1 MSNGRSGSGE
11 WGRKERRG
19 KLRYD
24 LMPPRSFERV
34 VEVLTYGAEKYTV
47 YGDCTCNLPNTGHAA
62 SCQSHKVKSK
72 GDNNWKLV
80 DDPIDTYYAA
90 ALRHLQK
97 FRLGEELDPD
107 SGIHHIAHAITDLI
121 FLLEFEEDRLSQN
134 GTKERP

>member
-1 MSNGRSGSGE
+1 MSE
-11 WGRKERRG
+11 GRKERRG

-24 LMPPRSFERV
+24 LMPPRSFEKI

-62 SCQSHKVKSK
+62 SCQSHKVRSR

-80 DDPIDTYYAA
+80 DNPIDTYYAA
-90 ALRHLQK
+90 AMRHLQK
-97 FRLGEELDPD
+97 FRLGESTDPD

-121 FLLEFEEDRLSQN
+121 FLLEFEEDRMSRE
-134 GTKERP
+134 GTKESGR

>member
-1 MSNGRSGSGE
+1 MNE
-11 WGRKERRG
+11 GRKERRG

-24 LMPPRSFERV
+24 LMPPRSFEKI

-62 SCQSHKVKSK
+62 SCQSHKVRSK

-80 DDPIDTYYAA
+80 DNPIDTYYAA
-90 ALRHLQK
+90 AMRHLQK
-97 FRLGEELDPD
+97 FRLGESTDPD

-121 FLLEFEEDRLSQN
+121 FLLEFEEDRMSRE
-134 GTKERP
+134 GTKESGR

>member
-1 MSNGRSGSGE
+1 MNE
-11 WGRKERRG
+11 GRKERRG

-24 LMPPRSFERV
+24 LMPPRSFEKI

-62 SCQSHKVKSK
+62 SCQSHKVRSR

-80 DDPIDTYYAA
+80 DNPIDTYYAA
-90 ALRHLQK
+90 AMRHLQK
-97 FRLGEELDPD
+97 FRLGESTDPD

-121 FLLEFEEDRLSQN
+121 FLLEFEEDRMSRE
-134 GTKERP
+134 GTKESGR

>member
-1 MSNGRSGSGE
+1 M
-11 WGRKERRG
+11 GRKERRG

-24 LMPPRSFERV
+24 LMPPRSFEKI

-80 DDPIDTYYAA
+80 DNPIDTYYAA
-90 ALRHLQK
+90 AMRHLQK
-97 FRLGEELDPD
+97 FRLGESTDPD

-121 FLLEFEEDRLSQN
+121 FLLEFEEDRMSRE
-134 GTKERP
+134 GTKESGR